1 MTRSA
6 KPMAPLTPA
15 EKAELLELARSASLR
30 EDLRSIAHQ
39 RAVDVDVDDYIAFAT
54 SVARLSNHARRP
66 FRPIRGSNFKL

>member
-6 KPMAPLTPA
+6 KRMAPLTSA
-15 EKAELLELARSASLR
+15 ERNEFLELARSATLR
-30 EDLRSIAHQ
+30 ADLRSIAHD
-39 RAVDVDVDDYIAFAT
+39 RVVDIDDYIAFAT

>member
-39 RAVDVDVDDYIAFAT
+39 RAVDVDDYIAFAT